1 MSLNHNAKDQALV
14 VTGASG
20 QLGHLVIHALQQAGA
35 SRIIA
40 TTRKPETLQLK
51 GIDVRAADFATPATL
66 DTAFKGAD
74 RLLIVSTDA
83 IGARVAQHKAAI
95 DAAKRAGIKHI
106 SYTSFILG
114 PNALQSADV
123 VEREHAETEELI
135 KQSGLTYTL
144 LRNNLYTDLLTAKLA
159 GAYAHGM
166 LAALPGDGA
175 VGYVTREDCAHAAAA
190 SLLSTDWE
198 NQTVEIVGSEA
209 VSYSALAAIASSVTG
224 QPIAYKAIGE
234 DDLKKALTAAG
245 LPTPFVEILT
255 AFEKSIAGG
264 KMAAASNII
273 EKMTGTKAQSV
284 ANFLSDHRADFALP
298 KTATR

>member
-1 MSLNHNAKDQALV
+1 MSLNHNAKDQTLV

-20 QLGHLVIHALQQAGA
+20 QLGHLALHALQQAGA
-35 SRIIA
+35 SHIVA

-114 PNALQSADV
+114 TNALQSSDV

-198 NQTVEIVGSEA
+198 NQTIEIVGSEA
-209 VSYSALAAIASSVTG
+209 VSYSSLAAIASTVTG
-224 QPIAYKAIGE
+224 QPIAYKAISE

-245 LPTPFVEILT
+245 LPTPFVEIL
-255 AFEKSIAGG
+255 ASFEKAIAGG

-284 ANFLSDHRADFALP
+284 ANFLNAHRADFTLP